1 MLKKEQL
8 QLMILNPLM
17 QVWEGRMSEED
28 VWWCCKGAAG
38 ICALL
43 LFLLFLRILAY
54 HPEKKLLLAC
64 EGFAGMLRERE
75 QNTAW
80 YRRKGV
86 WLVKNG
92 AAFHY
97 GRWVNPARYL
107 TLCTVLALLGLLA
120 IGRVSWAYGILA
132 GVLLFFLPDWLLE
145 YLNRQDNIR
154 LLPEIKLIYHA
165 LEIQIRAGVY
175 VTDALAECYG
185 SVQERRLQSA
195 LLDLTGDIVM
205 KADIYESM
213 EHLQG
218 KFDNRYIDSLCIT
231 ILQACESGQAVELLG
246 DIGEQLKDME
256 AAVMSRKKNN
266 LDRSVTFYQLGVLCA
281 VLGVI
286 LYACVSHMFA
296 AAVQF

>member
-1 MLKKEQL
+1 MKD
-8 QLMILNPLM
+8 ILLPLA
-17 QVWEGRMSEED
+17 VLSG
-28 VWWCCKGAAG
+28 
-38 ICALL
+38 LL
-43 LFLLFLRILAY
+43 SFLLCLRIGAY
-54 HPEKKLLLAC
+54 HPERRILKTC
-64 EGFAGMLRERE
+64 EEFAGLLREKG
-75 QNTAW
+75 QNAAW
-80 YRRKGV
+80 YHRKNA

-92 AAFHY
+92 ASFHY
-97 GRWVNPARYL
+97 GRWVKPARYL
-107 TLCTVLALLGLLA
+107 TLCLVLALLGLLA
-120 IGRVSWAYGILA
+120 LGQMSLGYGVLA
-132 GVLLFFLPDWLLE
+132 AVLLFFLPDWMLE
-145 YLNRQDNIR
+145 YLNRQDNVR

-195 LLDLTGDIVM
+195 LLDLAGDIVM

-213 EHLQG
+213 EHLQA

-231 ILQACESGQAVELLG
+231 ILQACESGRAVELLG

-266 LDRSVTFYQLGVLCA
+266 LDRSVTFYQLGVLGA
-281 VLGVI
+281 VLSVI

-296 AAVQF
+296 AAVGF

>member
-1 MLKKEQL
+1 MR
-8 QLMILNPLM
+8 I
-17 QVWEGRMSEED
+17 
-28 VWWCCKGAAG
+28 
-38 ICALL
+38 
-43 LFLLFLRILAY
+43 ILAM
-54 HPEKKLLLAC
+54 L
-64 EGFAGMLRERE
+64 GML
-75 QNTAW
+75 
-80 YRRKGV
+80 
-86 WLVKNG
+86 
-92 AAFHY
+92 
-97 GRWVNPARYL
+97 
-107 TLCTVLALLGLLA
+107 ALGQMALG
-120 IGRVSWAYGILA
+120 YGILA
-132 GVLLFFLPDWLLE
+132 AMLLFFLPGWLLG

-195 LLDLTGDIVM
+195 LLDLAGDIVM
-205 KADIYESM
+205 KADIYEAM
-213 EHLQG
+213 EHFQG

-256 AAVMSRKKNN
+256 ATVMNRKKSS
-266 LDRSVTFYQLGVLCA
+266 LDRSVTFYQLGVLGA

-296 AAVQF
+296 AAVNF

>member
-1 MLKKEQL
+1 MKETD
-8 QLMILNPLM
+8 I
-17 QVWEGRMSEED
+17 
-28 VWWCCKGAAG
+28 WWCLRGIAG
-38 ICALL
+38 MCAML
-43 LFLLFLRILAY
+43 LFLLVLRLSVY
-54 HPEKKLLLAC
+54 HPERKILAVC
-64 EGFAGMLRERE
+64 EEFSGLLREKERE
-75 QNTAW
+75 LVW
-80 YRRKGV
+80 YRRTEV
-86 WLVKNG
+86 WLERNG
-92 AAFHY
+92 ASFHY
-97 GRWVNPARYL
+97 GKWINPARYL
-107 TLCTVLALLGLLA
+107 TIRIILAMLGLLA
-120 IGRVSWAYGILA
+120 LGQVALGYGILA
-132 GVLLFFLPDWLLE
+132 AMLLFFLPGWLLG

-195 LLDLTGDIVM
+195 LLNLAGDIVM
-205 KADIYESM
+205 KADIYEAM
-213 EHLQG
+213 EHFQG

-256 AAVMSRKKNN
+256 TTVMNRKKSS
-266 LDRSVTFYQLGVLCA
+266 LDRSVTFYQLGVLGA

-296 AAVQF
+296 AAVNF